1 MGILSKLV
9 EICREN
15 LSFFF
20 ANIPKLERLERR
32 KNMSRQEH
40 QKTSSPESS
49 FLLTQEGVMEG
60 KQPSTGSAPLAYG
73 KIYSMGIFSN
83 QLVPLTVE
91 ATCMPG
97 LPRQDISGMTARAAK
112 NALVRIK
119 GALAAASCRL
129 PRKRTLLAIS
139 PSTLAL
145 EAPYFDLPLALATM
159 VADGQIRPGIPRVAA
174 LGELHLNGSLH
185 MSLSKEEGEQLAASW
200 AKDNRSAQGG
210 TYIMPW
216 DYLQAWFL
224 DLEKRK
230 DGPCGI
236 FQRLDLSQVFI
247 QPGLLEPQL
256 LHPHTH
262 LSKDQPYWPDA
273 LWEAFFVE
281 LFQEMPPM
289 PPLTESLSLTP
300 RQELP
305 SSTHR
310 KETPPFP
317 PQNAPRIF
325 LVRTLQEAFGILETG
340 GRFCLSLAA
349 ARQRLLEK
357 YPNQV
362 KAALKSPSISFSEHP
377 GKQDDDSADGLSSG
391 NRLAIQALKSLKS
404 QYVVLKS
411 IELVAA
417 GWHNLLIFGAP
428 GSGKTLA
435 AQLLPYLLTSGPYP
449 SKGPFSLIAPCPSV
463 TKTDLLGSQR
473 ASSKT
478 PSSRTPGLIAQADG
492 GILLLDEMNE
502 FSKSSLEII
511 KYSLDQQYSYE
522 QQYSL
527 DQQFSQNAI
536 EEPLDFPRFLLLGTA
551 NPCECG
557 NLGYAHQCTCSENVI
572 RKRLTRI
579 SLAFLERIDLCIFMP
594 KVPARQLSDLSIT
607 KEDKDF
613 FIAEKEKIQDA
624 YLRQLKRQK
633 DWQAI
638 FQGKAQGEDGKS
650 YPEPLLNQRAPGT
663 FPFNGRVD
671 ASFCHELFQ
680 VQEEAWS
687 VLLTQAQDRNLSA
700 RVVSKHLA
708 LARTWA
714 DLEGREEVEASDIYQ
729 VMALMTTPFDLLGE
743 ETKRKATR

>member
-1 MGILSKLV
+1 MGNLSKIV
-9 EICREN
+9 EICRKN
-15 LSFFF
+15 LALFL
-20 ANIPKLERLERR
+20 ANTPKLERLERR

-40 QKTSSPESS
+40 KKTSLPESS
-49 FLLTQEGVMEG
+49 SLLSEEMGVEG
-60 KQPSTGSAPLAYG
+60 KQPPTGSDPLAYG
-73 KIYSMGIFSN
+73 KIHSMGIFPD

-139 PSTLAL
+139 PSTLSL
-145 EAPYFDLPLALATM
+145 DAPYFDLPLALATM
-159 VADGQIRPGIPRVAA
+159 VADGQIRPAIPRVTA
-174 LGELHLNGSLH
+174 LGELHLNGSVHL
-185 MSLSKEEGEQLAASW
+185 SLSKEEGEQLATSW
-200 AKDNRSAQGG
+200 TNENLSGQGE
-210 TYIMPW
+210 TYILPW
-216 DYLQAWFL
+216 DYLQAWLL
-224 DLEKRK
+224 DFGKKK

-236 FQRLDLSQVFI
+236 LQRLDLSQIFI
-247 QPGLLEPQL
+247 QAGLLEPQL

-281 LFQEMPPM
+281 LFQKMPPLSL
-289 PPLTESLSLTP
+289 LTESLSLTP
-300 RQELP
+300 RQETP
-305 SSTHR
+305 SSAHR

-317 PQNAPRIF
+317 PQKGPRLF
-325 LVRTLQEAFGILETG
+325 LVRTLQEAFGVLETG
-340 GRFCLSLAA
+340 GRSSISLAA
-349 ARQRLLEK
+349 AKQILLDK
-357 YPNQV
+357 YPRQV
-362 KAALKSPSISFSEHP
+362 EAALRPPSLSFSKGPES
-377 GKQDDDSADGLSSG
+377 QADEASDGLSSG
-391 NRLAIQALKSLKS
+391 DRLAIQALKALKD

-428 GSGKTLA
+428 GSGKTLS

-449 SKGPFSLIAPCPSV
+449 SSPPFPLIAPCPSV

-473 ASSKT
+473 TSSKT
-478 PSSRTPGLIAQADG
+478 PSSQKPGLIAQADG

-511 KYSLDQQYSYE
+511 KN
-522 QQYSL
+522 SL
-527 DQQFSQNAI
+527 DQQFSLEQQFSRTPS
-536 EEPLDFPRFLLLGTA
+536 EDSKTFSRFLLLGTA

-557 NLGYAHQCTCSENVI
+557 NLGYAQQCTCSENVI

-579 SLAFLERIDLCIFMP
+579 SLALLERIDLCIFMP
-594 KVPARQLSDLSIT
+594 KVPARQLSDLSLT
-607 KEDKDF
+607 KEDKDY
-613 FIAEKEKIQDA
+613 FIAEKEKIQNA
-624 YLRQLKRQK
+624 YLRQLTRHKA
-633 DWQAI
+633 WQTI
-638 FQGKAQGEDGKS
+638 FQGDGPGGSDKASLEHF
-650 YPEPLLNQRAPGT
+650 LNQGAPGT

-671 ASFCHELFQ
+671 AGFCHELFQ

-687 VLLTQAQDRNLSA
+687 VLLAQAQDRNLSA

-743 ETKRKATR
+743 EGKRKAAR

>member
-1 MGILSKLV
+1 
-9 EICREN
+9 
-15 LSFFF
+15 
-20 ANIPKLERLERR
+20 
-32 KNMSRQEH
+32 MSRQEH

-49 FLLTQEGVMEG
+49 FLLTQEGGMEG
-60 KQPSTGSAPLAYG
+60 KRPTTGSDPLAYG
-73 KIYSMGIFSN
+73 KVQSIGFFSG

-119 GALAAASCRL
+119 GALAAANCRL

-159 VADGQIRPGIPRVAA
+159 VADGQIRSVIPRVNA
-174 LGELHLNGSLH
+174 LGELHLNGSIH
-185 MSLSKEEGEQLAASW
+185 ISLSKEQGEQLPAVW
-200 AKDNRSAQGG
+200 TKDNRSVQGG
-210 TYIMPW
+210 TYILPW

-230 DGPCGI
+230 DESCGI
-236 FQRLDLSQVFI
+236 FQRLDLSQIYI

-262 LSKDQPYWPDA
+262 LSKDQPYWPED

-281 LFQEMPPM
+281 LFQERPPLS
-289 PPLTESLSLTP
+289 PLTESLSQTP
-300 RQELP
+300 CQEILSSVHCKEP
-305 SSTHR
+305 S
-310 KETPPFP
+310 PLP
-317 PQNAPRIF
+317 PQKGPQIF

-340 GRFCLSLAA
+340 GRFCLSLATV
-349 ARQRLLEK
+349 RQRLLDK
-357 YPNQV
+357 YPSQV
-362 KAALKSPSISFSEHP
+362 KAALKSPSLSFSERP
-377 GKQDDDSADGLSSG
+377 GWQDDDSSDWLSSG
-391 NRLAIQALKSLKS
+391 DRLAIQALKALKG

-449 SKGPFSLIAPCPSV
+449 SKGPFPLIAPCPSV

-473 ASSKT
+473 ASSQ
-478 PSSRTPGLIAQADG
+478 TPGLLAQADG

-511 KYSLDQQYSYE
+511 KYSLDQQ
-522 QQYSL
+522 
-527 DQQFSQNAI
+527 FSRTPPDNAQA
-536 EEPLDFPRFLLLGTA
+536 FSRFLLLGTA

-557 NLGYAHQCTCSENVI
+557 NLGYANQCTCSENVI

-579 SLAFLERIDLCIFMP
+579 SLALLERIDLCIFMP
-594 KVPARQLSDLSIT
+594 KVPARQLSELLLT
-607 KEDKDF
+607 KEDHAF
-613 FIAEKEKIQDA
+613 FIAEKAKIQDA
-624 YLRQLKRQK
+624 YLRQLARRK
-633 DWQAI
+633 DWQTI
-638 FQGKAQGEDGKS
+638 FKEEDPRGLGKAS
-650 YPEPLLNQRAPGT
+650 PETFLNQGAPGT

-671 ASFCHELFQ
+671 AGFCHELFQ

-687 VLLTQAQDRNLSA
+687 VLLAQAQDRNLSA

-743 ETKRKATR
+743 EGKKKVAR